1 MKILWIDNVCVCV
14 CVLIEVNVERC
25 ATCGLTVQ
33 IRIEHGVS
41 TCAQMDETV
50 VNTGITIIQ
59 ESGVYSRRRPR
70 GNIVYRIIG
79 KGARDRF
86 LLEEN
91 SVGFSTLSSFSN
103 SRRKRRTENCSFSQS
118 RNDLAHTHTHTY
130 I

>member
-50 VNTGITIIQ
+50 VNTGITFD
-59 ESGVYSRRRPR
+59 YSRIW
-70 GNIVYRIIG
+70 GLFATKAAWKYR
-79 KGARDRF
+79 
-86 LLEEN
+86 
-91 SVGFSTLSSFSN
+91 LSN
-103 SRRKRRTENCSFSQS
+103 YR
-118 RNDLAHTHTHTY
+118 
-130 I
+130 